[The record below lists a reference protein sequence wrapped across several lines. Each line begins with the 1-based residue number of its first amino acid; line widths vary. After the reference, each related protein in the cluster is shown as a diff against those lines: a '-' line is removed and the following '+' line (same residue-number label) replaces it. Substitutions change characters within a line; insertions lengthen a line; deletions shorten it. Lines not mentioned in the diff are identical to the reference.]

1 MVITIKDLLNI
12 PYDKAEEI
20 ITEFIKNKIEE
31 ANLKGAVIGLSGGV
45 DSSVTLLLAL
55 KAVGPEKVTAMFMPD
70 TRATPKRD
78 MEDALWLVKKYGIK
92 YYVIRIDDIV
102 DSYSVMPFFNINY
115 NIPTGNLRARIR
127 MNILYY
133 YANLHNYLVV
143 GTGDRSEI
151 LIGYFTKFGDGGVD
165 ILPIG
170 SLYKTQVR
178 KMGEYLGLPERIT
191 SKPSS
196 PALWPGHKAE
206 EELGIKYETIDLVL
220 YALFDKNIA
229 QEKVPEYT
237 GVDPSIV
244 AKILEMHRRTRHKR
258 QPPPTPSFPWVKEAI
273 KEI

>member
-1 MVITIKDLLNI
+1 MVITIKDIINI
-12 PYDKAEEI
+12 PYDKAEKTI
-20 ITEFIKNKIEE
+20 IEFIKNKIEE

-45 DSSVTLLLAL
+45 DSSVTLLLTM
-55 KAVGPEKVTAMFMPD
+55 KAIGIERVTALIMPD
-70 TRATPKRD
+70 TRVTPKRD
-78 MEDALWLVKKYGIK
+78 IEDALWLVKKYGIK

-102 DSYSVMPFFNINY
+102 DSYSAMPFFNINY

-133 YANLHNYLVV
+133 YANLHNYIVV

-151 LIGYFTKFGDGGVD
+151 LIGYFTKYGDGGVD

-170 SLYKTQVR
+170 SLFKTQVR
-178 KMGEYLGLPERIT
+178 KMGDYLGLPEKIT

-196 PALWPGHKAE
+196 PALWLGHKAE

-220 YALFDKNIA
+220 YALFDKHIEP
-229 QEKVPEYT
+229 EKVPEHT

-244 AKILEMHRRTRHKR
+244 AKILEMHRKTRHKR
-258 QPPPTPSFPWVKEAI
+258 LSPPIPSLPWVKEPVR
-273 KEI
+273 EI